1 MSCSGGMNHQHYKS
15 PGVLLCEEHSEER
28 SGRAVSLQ
36 EAQLHM
42 NQEKVR
48 DFGKRDKRVGLNR
61 HEASFWSLAHPK
73 NDSLHR

>member
-1 MSCSGGMNHQHYKS
+1 MNHQLFKS
-15 PGVLLCEEHSEER
+15 TGVLSCEAHGGER
-28 SGRAVSLQ
+28 SGGVLSCQ

-48 DFGKRDKRVGLNR
+48 VFGKRDKRVGLNR

-73 NDSLHR
+73 NDSLYR